1 MWLQVNYHG
10 AYVLTR
16 LLESTLIAS
25 APSRVVNVSSV
36 EHRIGLISD
45 VKKFMF
51 DAKKCLY
58 PDTKL
63 ANALFA
69 YELQRR
75 LGHLGVQV
83 GHSHTLSAHKC
94 VSCSL
99 LPKSV
104 TDTSH
109 LSRGL
114 LRYFS
119 VCAANWCFVPVPLLS
134 RLHCLALHTCPS
146 CTP

>member
-1 MWLQVNYHG
+1 MHSVWLQVNYHG

-16 LLESTLIAS
+16 LLEPTLIAS

-51 DAKKCLY
+51 DAKKFLY

-83 GHSHTLSAHKC
+83 GRHILFQLTH
-94 VSCSL
+94 V
-99 LPKSV
+99 
-104 TDTSH
+104 
-109 LSRGL
+109 
-114 LRYFS
+114 
-119 VCAANWCFVPVPLLS
+119 
-134 RLHCLALHTCPS
+134 
-146 CTP
+146 

>member
-1 MWLQVNYHG
+1 MLSDPVYMIQVNYHRLHVRTRLLEPILITSEPSDPFCMAQVNYHG

-16 LLESTLIAS
+16 LLEPILIAS

-36 EHRIGLISD
+36 EHRIGFISD

-51 DAKKCLY
+51 DAKKFLY

-83 GHSHTLSAHKC
+83 G
-94 VSCSL
+94 
-99 LPKSV
+99 P
-104 TDTSH
+104 H
-109 LSRGL
+109 LSMHVT
-114 LRYFS
+114 Y
-119 VCAANWCFVPVPLLS
+119 CQ
-134 RLHCLALHTCPS
+134 T
-146 CTP
+146 